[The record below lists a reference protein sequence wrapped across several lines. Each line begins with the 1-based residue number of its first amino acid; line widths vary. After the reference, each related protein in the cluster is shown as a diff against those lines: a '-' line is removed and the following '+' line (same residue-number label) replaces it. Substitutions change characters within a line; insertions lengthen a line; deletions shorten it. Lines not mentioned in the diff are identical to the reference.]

1 LLKPIGDHR
10 SNTIP
15 SKGKR
20 SKKRKL
26 KNVEQEQDSDPK
38 PTNSDEKPPM
48 PAILSFVTIGF
59 NSMSRSL
66 EALSQL
72 SKPAKLQRVESD
84 ALPSKEEVSARIA
97 AVFICRSV
105 LPDLLIASIPLMVAT
120 ASLSQP
126 QASPI
131 RLVQLSA
138 NAEKQLAEALYQP
151 RVGFVGLQ
159 VDAPNAHVLLA
170 IARAAVSPVLV
181 PWLDGSQSPRYLP
194 AQIDSLE
201 TSVGSKDKEKPK
213 KAAKHLEQLPKD
225 KSTKPA
231 SQNKVGR
238 KPNT

>member
-1 LLKPIGDHR
+1 LKPIGDHR
-10 SNTIP
+10 SNIIP

-26 KNVEQEQDSDPK
+26 KDVEQEQDSDPNPTDSDKK
-38 PTNSDEKPPM
+38 PQM

-72 SKPAKLQRVESD
+72 SKPAMLQEVESD
-84 ALPSKEEVSARIA
+84 ALPSKEEVSARLA

-105 LPDLLIASIPLMVAT
+105 LPDLLAASIPLMVAT
-120 ASLSQP
+120 ASLAQP

-138 NAEKQLAEALYQP
+138 NAEKQLAEALHQP
-151 RVGFVGLQ
+151 RVGFVGVQ
-159 VDAPNAHVLLA
+159 VDAPNAHVLLSMT
-170 IARAAVSPVLV
+170 RAAVSPVQV

-201 TSVGSKDKEKPK
+201 TSVESKDKDKPQ
-213 KAAKHLEQLPKD
+213 KAVKRLEQLPKD

-231 SQNKVGR
+231 PQIKAGR
-238 KPNT
+238 KPNI